1 MKSIVLLVLAV
12 PVAFQQAARL
22 EPPAL
27 QEMVQAEREF
37 AAMGAEKGVYESFF
51 KYFGE
56 EGIGFNPHPGKFRE
70 GARANPP
77 PDPPPPRQFKLEW
90 WPVYGD
96 VSESGDL
103 GYNTG
108 PTLVTDLTPQNRPA
122 RHGYFFSVWKKQ
134 ADGAWNVAV
143 DMGVGTP
150 DADPAW
156 QDRLRYVRA
165 PQDESKVIATRDAS
179 SGREEMMKL
188 EGEFS
193 KSTRESTPSGYAKYT
208 ARIVRLHRPGAF
220 PILGREAVTKFVE
233 TSTLAV
239 DEWEGIDGGVA
250 RSGELGYTYGRYG
263 IRVSG
268 TSEKGYFTHVWKRD
282 GKGEWK
288 LVAEVMSPMPS
299 EAR

>member
-1 MKSIVLLVLAV
+1 MRTFALFLLAA
-12 PVAFQQAARL
+12 PVESQEAPRL
-22 EPPAL
+22 EPKAL
-27 QEMVQAEREF
+27 QEMVQTEREF
-37 AAMGAEKGVYESFF
+37 AAMGAEKGVHESFF

-56 EGIGFNPHPGKFRE
+56 EGISFSPHPGKFRE

-108 PTLVTDLTPQNRPA
+108 PTLVTDVTPQNRPA

-134 ADGAWNVAV
+134 VDGTWTVAV

-150 DADPAW
+150 SADPAW

-165 PQDESKVIATRDAS
+165 PQEESKGVAPRG
-179 SGREEMMKL
+179 SGRDEMMKL
-188 EGEFS
+188 EAEFS
-193 KSTRESTPSGYAKYT
+193 KSTRESASAGYARYT
-208 ARIVRLHRPGAF
+208 AGIVRLHRPGAF
-220 PILGREAVTKFVE
+220 PMLGRAAVAKFVE
-233 TSTLAV
+233 SSKLGV
-239 DEWEGIDGGVA
+239 VEWEGIDGSVA
-250 RSGELGYTYGRYG
+250 ASGDLGYTYGRYG
-263 IRVSG
+263 IQVSG
-268 TSEKGYFTHVWKRD
+268 ASEKGYFTHVWKRD
-282 GKGEWK
+282 GNGAWK
-288 LVAEVMSPMPS
+288 LVAEVMSPVPA